1 MAISVVYNGVT
12 FVIPEYGN
20 TGWGPDVTAYLNA
33 LASGSLTRSG
43 GLFGLLADVNFGGTY
58 GLIAGFFK
66 SGSANPAQFGTLRL
80 SNTNTINF
88 RNAANTGDNTL
99 GTNALNQ
106 LTFNGSPISA
116 TATWGFIDG
125 LLSNQ
130 TDLQAA
136 LDLKADE
143 TNPTFTGTGY
153 LYANGGGLS
162 TFSTTV
168 PTTALAGTIVLT
180 TQVSDVLPI
189 INGGTG
195 QATAALA
202 FDALSP
208 LNTKG
213 DIVVFAGGTNVRIP
227 VSTTNGLVLTAD
239 DTSVYGV
246 SYQAPGVVPVVNSQG
261 QAPYYVPA
269 GQTYIC
275 DVNKQVLFTMA
286 ITIDGYLQVDGYLV
300 EVN

>member
-1 MAISVVYNGVT
+1 MSFPVVYNGVT
-12 FVIPEYGN
+12 YIIPEYGN

-33 LASGSLTRSG
+33 LASGSLTRAG
-43 GLFGLLADVNFGGTY
+43 GLFSLLADVNFGGTY
-58 GLIAGFFK
+58 GVIAGFFK
-66 SGSANPAQFGTLRL
+66 TGSANPAQFGTLRL
-80 SNTNTINF
+80 SNTNTINW
-88 RNAANTGDNTL
+88 RNAANTGDLTL
-99 GTNALNQ
+99 GTNVSNQ
-106 LTFNGSPISA
+106 LVFNGVPISA

-136 LDLKADE
+136 LNLKADL

-153 LYANGGGLS
+153 LYGNTGGIS
-162 TFSTTV
+162 TFSTTI
-168 PTTALAGTIVLT
+168 PTTALSGTIVLT
-180 TQVSDVLPI
+180 TQVAGILPI
-189 INGGTG
+189 ANGGTG
-195 QATAALA
+195 QATAATA

-213 DIVVFAGGTNVRIP
+213 DIVVYAGGTNVRIP
-227 VSTTNGLVLTAD
+227 VSGTDGLVLTAD
-239 DTSVYGV
+239 STSVYGV